1 MPVAEFESTDWKL
14 TPQEL
19 LRAPEQTIG
28 QAPESEIVQAEMAD
42 NWQPPRPVFQRRLG
56 LPLILFLLTCGSTFF
71 AGATGWMPGELM
83 YAGGTDLS
91 SPYFQLPARLAVM
104 EHWRDGLIY
113 MGCVLS
119 ILLCHEMGHFV
130 MTLMY
135 GVRASLPLFVP
146 FPVSPI
152 GTMGAVIVMGG
163 SQANRKQIFDIGLA
177 GPVAGLVV
185 AIPIIWIGASQL
197 DLSIAPEGHGF
208 GLPLAVRWLL
218 GLLHPAAKDAQ
229 YIALNQLNPFFM
241 AGWVGML
248 ITGLNMLPVSQLD
261 GGHITYALFGRG
273 AHWLARAFMLA
284 VFTYMAVV
292 ATVYRSFPQWVL
304 MALLVMLMGTDHP
317 PTRDDTVPLG
327 WFRTAIGYASLLI
340 PVFCFAPNL
349 VK

>member
-1 MPVAEFESTDWKL
+1 
-14 TPQEL
+14 
-19 LRAPEQTIG
+19 
-28 QAPESEIVQAEMAD
+28 MAD
-42 NWQPPRPVFQRRLG
+42 GGPPPQPIFQRRLG
-56 LPLILFLLTCGSTFF
+56 LPLILFVLTCGSTFF
-71 AGATGWMPGELM
+71 AGATGWMPGELIF
-83 YAGGTDLS
+83 AGGTDLS
-91 SPYFQLPARLAVM
+91 SPYFQLPARLAVL

-130 MTLMY
+130 MTLLY

-163 SQANRKQIFDIGLA
+163 SQANRRQIFDIGLA

-197 DLSIAPEGHGF
+197 DLSVAAEGHEF
-208 GLPLAVRWLL
+208 GLPLAVRWLMAV
-218 GLLHPAAKDAQ
+218 LHPEAKDTQ
-229 YIALNQLNPFFM
+229 YIAVNQLNPFFM

-273 AHWLARAFMLA
+273 AHWLARLFMLT
-284 VFTYMAVV
+284 VFAYMTVV
-292 ATVYRSFPQWVL
+292 ATVYRTVPPWMP
-304 MALLVMLMGTDHP
+304 MALLVMLIGMDHP
-317 PTRDDTVPLG
+317 PTRDDTVPIG
-327 WFRTAIGYASLLI
+327 WLRTAFGLASLLI
-340 PVFCFAPNL
+340 PVLCFAPNL
-349 VK
+349 VR